1 MSFRHSVYI
10 VASPRPRVG
19 KTLLS
24 RVLIGYHAHEGRS
37 VRAFDLGQGQGQGQ
51 GHVENRLRQFA
62 PDDTVAAEIG
72 SVQGQMALFDQLV
85 SEEGGGKVVDV
96 GAESF
101 QAFFDIAHR
110 IGFAEEARKRAIAP
124 VILFM
129 ISSDK
134 AAGDAY
140 RSLRARFPAA
150 ALTPVHNEML
160 GPAQHRDR
168 FPTSDRSG
176 TILRLPALAAASR
189 KFIETPPFSFTDEQ
203 LANARNIP
211 LDAHIEL
218 QRWLRKTYVEL
229 RELDLRVLLGELQSS
244 LRL

>member
-24 RVLIGYHAHEGRS
+24 RVLIDYHKHEGRG
-37 VRAFDLGQGQGQGQ
+37 VRAFDLGRGEQTLA
-51 GHVENRLRQFA
+51 HFA
-62 PDDTVAAEIG
+62 PDDTVTAEIG
-72 SVQGQMALFDQLV
+72 GVQGQMALFDQLV
-85 SEEGGGKVVDV
+85 SEEDGAKIVDV

-101 QAFFDIAHR
+101 QGFFDVAYR

-124 VILFM
+124 VILFI

-134 AAGDAY
+134 AAADAY
-140 RSLRARFPAA
+140 RNLRARFPSA
-150 ALTPVHNEML
+150 ALVPVHNEML

-168 FPTSDRSG
+168 FPTAGRGGS
-176 TILRLPALAAASR
+176 ILRLPALAPGLR
-189 KFIETPPFSFTDEQ
+189 KFAETPPFSFADDS

-218 QRWLRKTYVEL
+218 QRWLRKAYLEL

-244 LRL
+244 LRF

>member
-24 RVLIGYHAHEGRS
+24 RVLIDFQKHEGRGA
-37 VRAFDLGQGQGQGQ
+37 RAFDLGRGEQT
-51 GHVENRLRQFA
+51 LRQFV
-62 PDDTVAAEIG
+62 PDDTVSAEIG
-72 SVQGQMALFDQLV
+72 TVQGQMALFDQLV
-85 SEEGGGKVVDV
+85 GDEAGGKIVDV

-101 QAFFDIAHR
+101 QSFFDVAHR
-110 IGFAEEARKRAIAP
+110 IRFAEEARKLEIAP
-124 VILFM
+124 VILFI

-134 AAGDAY
+134 LAADAY
-140 RSLRARFPAA
+140 RTLRARFPSAV
-150 ALTPVHNEML
+150 LTPVHNEML
-160 GPAQHRDR
+160 GPTQHRER
-168 FPTSDRSG
+168 FPTAGRGAS
-176 TILRLPALAAASR
+176 ILRLPALAPGLR
-189 KFIETPPFSFTDEQ
+189 KFVETPPFSFADEQ

-211 LDAHIEL
+211 IDAHIEL
-218 QRWLRKTYVEL
+218 QRWLRKAYTEL

>member
-24 RVLIGYHAHEGRS
+24 RVLIDYHKHEGR
-37 VRAFDLGQGQGQGQ
+37 VARAFDLGQGQGQ
-51 GHVENRLRQFA
+51 VENRLQQFA
-62 PDDTVAAEIG
+62 PDDTVVAEIR

-85 SEEGGGKVVDV
+85 SEEGGGKIVDV
-96 GAESF
+96 GADSF
-101 QAFFDIAHR
+101 QAFFDIAYR
-110 IGFAEEARKRAIAP
+110 IGFAEEARKREIAP
-124 VILFM
+124 VILFI

-140 RSLRARFPAA
+140 RTLRARFPSA

-160 GPAQHRDR
+160 GPTQHRDR
-168 FPTSDRSG
+168 FPTAARG
-176 TILRLPALAAASR
+176 GAILRLPALAPGLR
-189 KFIETPPFSFTDEQ
+189 KFVETPPFSFADDR
-203 LANARNIP
+203 LANAHNIP

-218 QRWLRKTYVEL
+218 QRWLRKAYIEL

>member
-24 RVLIGYHAHEGRS
+24 RVLIGYHAHEGRTA
-37 VRAFDLGQGQGQGQ
+37 RAFDLGQSQGQAD
-51 GHVENRLRQFA
+51 NRLQRFA
-62 PDDTVAAEIG
+62 PDDTVTAEIG

-85 SEEGGGKVVDV
+85 SEEGGGKIVDV

-101 QAFFDIAHR
+101 AAFFDIAHR
-110 IGFAEEARKRAIAP
+110 IGFAEEARKRAVAP

-160 GPAQHRDR
+160 GPTQHRDR
-168 FPTSDRSG
+168 FPTTDRSG
-176 TILRLPALAAASR
+176 TIFRLPALAAASR
-189 KFIETPPFSFTDEQ
+189 KFIETPPFSFADDR

-218 QRWLRKTYVEL
+218 QRWLRKTYIEL

-244 LRL
+244 LKL

>member
-24 RVLIGYHAHEGRS
+24 RVLIDYQKHEGRS
-37 VRAFDLGQGQGQGQ
+37 ARAFDLGHGEQT
-51 GHVENRLRQFA
+51 LRQFA

-72 SVQGQMALFDQLV
+72 GVQGQMALFDKLV
-85 SEEGGGKVVDV
+85 GEDGGSKIVDV

-101 QAFFDIAHR
+101 QAFFDIAYR

-124 VILFM
+124 VILFV

-140 RSLRARFPAA
+140 RSLRARFPSA

-160 GPAQHRDR
+160 GPTQHRDR
-168 FPTSDRSG
+168 FPTAGRSG
-176 TILRLPALAAASR
+176 AILRLPALAPGLR
-189 KFIETPPFSFTDEQ
+189 KFVETPPFSFAEDN
-203 LANARNIP
+203 LANARHIP
-211 LDAHIEL
+211 IEAHIEL
-218 QRWLRKTYVEL
+218 QRWLRKSYLEL

>member
-37 VRAFDLGQGQGQGQ
+37 ARAFDLGQGQGQGQ
-51 GHVENRLRQFA
+51 SQAENRLRQFA
-62 PDDTVAAEIG
+62 PAETTVAEIG
-72 SVQGQMALFDQLV
+72 NVQGQMALFDQLV
-85 SEEGGGKVVDV
+85 SEEGGGKIVDV

-160 GPAQHRDR
+160 GPTQHRDR
-168 FPTSDRSG
+168 FPTTDRSG

-189 KFIETPPFSFTDEQ
+189 RFIETPPFSFADDQ

-218 QRWLRKTYVEL
+218 QRWLRKTYIEL

-244 LRL
+244 LKL

>member
-24 RVLIGYHAHEGRS
+24 RVLIDYHKHEGRTA
-37 VRAFDLGQGQGQGQ
+37 RGFDL
-51 GHVENRLRQFA
+51 NRGDNTLAQFA
-62 PDDTVAAEIG
+62 PDDSAVADVG
-72 SVQGQMALFDQLV
+72 SVQGQMALFDRLV
-85 SEEGGGKVVDV
+85 SEDGGSKVVDV
-96 GAESF
+96 GSEMFESF
-101 QAFFDIAHR
+101 FDVAYR
-110 IGFAEEARKRAIAP
+110 IGFTEEARKREIAP
-124 VILFM
+124 VILFV

-134 AAGDAY
+134 IAADAY
-140 RSLRARFPAA
+140 RNLRARFPSA

-168 FPTSDRSG
+168 FPTSSRG
-176 TILRLPALAAASR
+176 GVILRVPALAPGLR
-189 KFIETPPFSFTDEQ
+189 KYVETPPFSFADDR

-218 QRWLRKTYVEL
+218 QRWLRKSYLEL

>member
-24 RVLIGYHAHEGRS
+24 RVLIDYHKHEGRGA
-37 VRAFDLGQGQGQGQ
+37 RAFDLGRGEQSL
-51 GHVENRLRQFA
+51 GHFA
-62 PDDTVAAEIG
+62 PDDAIAAEID

-85 SEEGGGKVVDV
+85 GDEGGGKIVDV

-101 QAFFDIAHR
+101 QGFFDIAYR
-110 IGFAEEARKRAIAP
+110 IGFAEEARKREIAP
-124 VILFM
+124 VILF
-129 ISSDK
+129 IVSSDK
-134 AAGDAY
+134 PSADAY
-140 RSLRARFPAA
+140 RSLRARFPSA

-160 GPAQHRDR
+160 GPTQHRDR
-168 FPTSDRSG
+168 FPTAGRGGSL
-176 TILRLPALAAASR
+176 LRLPALAPGLR
-189 KFIETPPFSFTDEQ
+189 KFVEVPPFSFADDQ
-203 LANARNIP
+203 LANIRNIP
-211 LDAHIEL
+211 IDAHIEL
-218 QRWLRKTYVEL
+218 QRWLRKTYLEL

>member
-24 RVLIGYHAHEGRS
+24 RLLIDYHRHEGRDAL
-37 VRAFDLGQGQGQGQ
+37 AFDLNRG
-51 GHVENRLRQFA
+51 ENTLKQFA
-62 PDDTVAAEIG
+62 PDDTALAEIG

-85 SEEGGGKVVDV
+85 GEEGGGKVVDV

-101 QAFFDIAHR
+101 QSFFDVAYR

-124 VILFM
+124 VILFI

-134 AAGDAY
+134 AAADAY
-140 RSLRARFPAA
+140 RNLRGRFPSA

-160 GPAQHRDR
+160 GPVQHRDR
-168 FPTSDRSG
+168 FPTAGRGGS
-176 TILRLPALAAASR
+176 ILRLPALAPGLR
-189 KFIETPPFSFTDEQ
+189 KLVETPPFSFADDR
-203 LANARNIP
+203 LANTRNIP
-211 LDAHIEL
+211 IDAHIEL
-218 QRWLRKTYVEL
+218 QRWLRKAYIEL

>member
-24 RVLIGYHAHEGRS
+24 RVLIGYHQHEGRGA
-37 VRAFDLGQGQGQGQ
+37 RAFDLGQGAQS
-51 GHVENRLRQFA
+51 LRQFA
-62 PDDTVAAEIG
+62 PEETQAAQIG
-72 SVQGQMALFDQLV
+72 GVQGQMALFDRLV
-85 SEEGGGKVVDV
+85 SEEGGGKIVDV
-96 GAESF
+96 GAETF
-101 QAFFDIAHR
+101 TAFFDIAHR
-110 IGFAEEARKRAIAP
+110 IGFVEEAHKRAIAP
-124 VILFM
+124 VILFI

-140 RSLRARFPAA
+140 RSLRARFPGA

-160 GPAQHRDR
+160 GPTQHRDR
-168 FPTSDRSG
+168 FPTAERSG
-176 TILRLPALAAASR
+176 AILRLPALAPASR
-189 KFIETPPFSFTDEQ
+189 KFIETPPFSFADDQ

-218 QRWLRKTYVEL
+218 QRWLRKTYTEL
-229 RELDLRVLLGELQSS
+229 RELDLRVLLGDLQSS

>member
-24 RVLIGYHAHEGRS
+24 RLLIDYHRHEGRTAQ
-37 VRAFDLGQGQGQGQ
+37 AFDL
-51 GHVENRLRQFA
+51 NRDDHALAQFA
-62 PDDTVAAEIG
+62 PDDAIIADIG
-72 SVQGQMALFDQLV
+72 SVQGQMALFDRLV
-85 SEEGGGKVVDV
+85 GEEGGGKVVDV
-96 GAESF
+96 GSESF
-101 QAFFDIAHR
+101 QNFFDVAYR
-110 IGFAEEARKRAIAP
+110 IGFVEEARKRAIAP
-124 VILFM
+124 VILFI

-134 AAGDAY
+134 LAAEAY
-140 RSLRARFPAA
+140 RSLRARFSGAA
-150 ALTPVHNEML
+150 MTPVHNEML
-160 GPAQHRDR
+160 GPVQHRDR
-168 FPTSDRSG
+168 FPPTGRG
-176 TILRLPALAAASR
+176 GAILRIPALAPGLR
-189 KFIETPPFSFTDEQ
+189 KFIETPPFGFSDEH

-218 QRWLRKTYVEL
+218 QRWLRKSYLEL